1 MSEIRSMTPTNTDTE
16 TDYKALFDKGLAFHV
31 QHNEEFCTNGEKHDW
46 QGWREFEPNE
56 YGAGGGETVCARCG
70 LGAMS
75 HSLRY
80 GI

>member
-1 MSEIRSMTPTNTDTE
+1 MSEIPEHTE
-16 TDYKALFDKGLAFHV
+16 TDFKALFDKGVVFHARK
-31 QHNEEFCTNGEKHDW
+31 NEEFCADGADHDW
-46 QGWREFEPNE
+46 QGWREFED
-56 YGAGGGETVCARCG
+56 GRGGETVCARCG

>member
-1 MSEIRSMTPTNTDTE
+1 MTDVPEE

-31 QHNEEFCTNGEKHDW
+31 QRNEELCTNGNKHDW
-46 QGWREFEPNE
+46 QGWREFDD
-56 YGAGGGETVCARCG
+56 GRGGETVCARCG
-70 LGAMS
+70 MGAMS